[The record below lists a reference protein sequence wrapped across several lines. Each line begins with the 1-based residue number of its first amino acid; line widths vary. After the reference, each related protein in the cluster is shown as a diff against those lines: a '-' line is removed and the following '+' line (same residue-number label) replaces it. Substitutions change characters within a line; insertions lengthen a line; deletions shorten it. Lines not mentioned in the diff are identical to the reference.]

1 MAARGPC
8 LKGESLIEGT
18 EKAGTQACLLSL
30 SLSEKKKAQPQPQ
43 PCQVFQPS
51 VSTCQIAWYAR
62 LLKNVQRHGFANLSV
77 SLTDHQAWIG
87 PFMALSEFSL
97 FLCRSFLFSRFPK
110 IPPGSPGSLAA
121 SMAAAATCA
130 SCAAAAAPRRAGEA
144 ACWAW
149 FGQLAARKS
158 KNANRK

>member
-1 MAARGPC
+1 MRVS
-8 LKGESLIEGT
+8 LKEQRRQGHRP
-18 EKAGTQACLLSL
+18 ACSL